1 MNDARPSPAAANPRS
16 DLARG
21 LFWGVL
27 GVIMFGLT
35 LPATRLAVLELD
47 PIAVTFGRAL
57 VAAGLGA
64 IALRWAGR
72 PPPLRRDWPRLAA
85 FACCVTFGFPL
96 LMGIA
101 MRHAPA
107 AHGGIVLAVLPLLT
121 AIASVLV
128 AGERPSLGFWI
139 CGTLGT
145 AAVAAYALLASAG
158 AADLH
163 WADILL
169 AGAAVSAAVGYALGG
184 DLSRRLGGWE
194 VISWG
199 LVAVAPLIA
208 VLFVVLRVPI
218 NWSASWG
225 AWAGFAY
232 VAVISQFVGFFAW
245 NKGLALGGIAKV
257 GQTQLLQT
265 FVTLIGAAVILQEP
279 VGLREVVF
287 AVVVGVIVA
296 AGARMRV
303 RRAEAGN

>member
-1 MNDARPSPAAANPRS
+1 MNDARPRTVAADPRS
-16 DLARG
+16 DIARG
-21 LFWGVL
+21 FLWGIL

-47 PIAVTFGRAL
+47 PVAVTFGRAL
-57 VAAGLGA
+57 VAAVLGA
-64 IALRWAGR
+64 MALRWAGR
-72 PPPLRRDWPRLAA
+72 PPPQRRDWPRLAV

-139 CGTLGT
+139 CGVVGT
-145 AAVAAYALLASAG
+145 AAVAVYAVLASAG

-169 AGAAVSAAVGYALGG
+169 AGAAISAAVGYALGG

-208 VLFVVLRVPI
+208 VLFVVLRIPV
-218 NWSASWG
+218 NWGASPG

-232 VAVISQFVGFFAW
+232 VAIISQFVGFFAW

-265 FVTLIGAAVILQEP
+265 FVTLAGAAVILHEP
-279 VGLREVVF
+279 IGLLEIVF
-287 AVVVGVIVA
+287 AVVVGLIVA

-303 RRAEAGN
+303 GRTGARS

>member
-1 MNDARPSPAAANPRS
+1 MEAPRS
-16 DLARG
+16 PPASDVARG
-21 LFWGVL
+21 YFWGVL

-47 PIAVTFGRAL
+47 PVAVTFGRAL
-57 VAAGLGA
+57 VAAALGA

-72 PPPLRRDWPRLAA
+72 PPPRRQDWPRLAV

-101 MRHAPA
+101 MRYAPA

-128 AGERPSLGFWI
+128 AGERPSLGFWL
-139 CGTLGT
+139 CGLLGT
-145 AAVAAYALLASAG
+145 VAVAAYALLANSG
-158 AADLH
+158 TTDLH

-169 AGAAVSAAVGYALGG
+169 AGAAISAAVGYALGG

-208 VLFVVLRVPI
+208 VLFVALRIPVD
-218 NWSASWG
+218 WSASWG

-232 VAVISQFVGFFAW
+232 VAVVSQFIGFFAW

-265 FVTLIGAAVILQEP
+265 FVTLAGAAIILQEP
-279 VGLREVVF
+279 IGIRELAFAGIVGL
-287 AVVVGVIVA
+287 IVA
-296 AGARMRV
+296 VGARMRV
-303 RRAEAGN
+303 RFIGAKT

>member
-1 MNDARPSPAAANPRS
+1 MSKPSNDSSPAGARQASS

-21 LFWGVL
+21 FFWGIL
-27 GVIMFGLT
+27 GVVMFGLT

-47 PIAVTFGRAL
+47 PVAVTFGRAL
-57 VAAGLGA
+57 VAAALGA
-64 IALRWAGR
+64 MALRWTRR
-72 PPPLRRDWPRLAA
+72 PPPRRQDWPRLAV

-107 AHGGIVLAVLPLLT
+107 AHGGVVLAVLPLLT
-121 AIASVLV
+121 AIASVVV
-128 AGERPSLGFWI
+128 AGERPSVGFWI
-139 CGTLGT
+139 CGVLGT
-145 AAVAAYALLASAG
+145 FAVAVYAMLASGG
-158 AADLH
+158 ASDLH

-169 AGAAVSAAVGYALGG
+169 AGAAISAAFGYALGG

-208 VLFVVLRVPI
+208 ALFIVLQIPI
-218 NWSASWG
+218 NWSASWS
-225 AWAGFAY
+225 AWAAFAY
-232 VAVISQFVGFFAW
+232 VAIISQFVGFFAW

-265 FVTLIGAAVILQEP
+265 FVTLLGAAVLLHEP
-279 VGLREVVF
+279 IGLREIIF
-287 AVVVGVIVA
+287 AVIVALIVA

-303 RRAEAGN
+303 RRA